1 MEKLDLKNHILEA
14 IKQQEIAPK
23 SKVWFRSQQFL
34 LWFLW
39 FLATF
44 LGAVAVAVSL
54 SVWYWQRLAIYEIT
68 HPSFLSFLAEVL
80 PSLWLLVFF
89 LMLSLAVLDFRFTT
103 RGYRHSLW
111 LVSSGSLA
119 VSVFLG
125 SGLYVAGLGFTVD
138 RWLGD
143 YMVGYASQKKIEE
156 RIWQRPEEGR
166 LVGVYANLQ
175 SPDGRRFIDGGGRAW
190 RVDLTDLSLEEK
202 VFLESGA
209 PARLW
214 GVVIPDNPPAFHIC
228 NSFPL
233 SLTPDQMA
241 EIRQSRERFLKK
253 FEKVRSA
260 PELPNI
266 KPEGL
271 CANLMVHYRP
281 RMTGY

>member
-1 MEKLDLKNHILEA
+1 MEKLDLKTNILET
-14 IKQQEIAPK
+14 IKKQEIAPK
-23 SKVWFRSQQFL
+23 SKAWFLSQQFL

-44 LGAVAVAVSL
+44 LGAIAVAVSL

-80 PSLWLLVFF
+80 PSLWLLFF
-89 LMLSLAVLDFRFTT
+89 VLMLILAVLDFRFTT
-103 RGYRHSLW
+103 RGYRHPLW

-143 YMVGYASQKKIEE
+143 YVVGYTSQKKIEE

-166 LVGVYANLQ
+166 LVGVYALA
-175 SPDGRRFIDGGGRAW
+175 SSSERRFIDGSGRAW
-190 RVDLTDLSLEEK
+190 RVDLMDLSPEEK
-202 VFLESGA
+202 NFLESGA
-209 PARLW
+209 HARLW
-214 GVVIPDNPPAFHIC
+214 GVVMPGNPPVFHIC
-228 NSFPL
+228 NSFPM
-233 SLTPDQMA
+233 SLTPDQMT

-253 FEKVRSA
+253 FEKIRSL
-260 PELPNI
+260 PEPVNI

-271 CANLMVHYRP
+271 CADLVARYRP

>member
-1 MEKLDLKNHILEA
+1 MKNNILEA

-39 FLATF
+39 FLTTF

-80 PSLWLLVFF
+80 PSLWLLVFA

-103 RGYRHSLW
+103 RGYRHPLW

-156 RIWQRPEEGR
+156 RIWQRPDEGR
-166 LVGVYANLQ
+166 LVGFYALVA
-175 SPDGRRFIDGGGRAW
+175 SSSERRFIDSGGRAW
-190 RVDLTDLSLEEK
+190 RIDFTDLTPEERA
-202 VFLESGA
+202 FLESGA
-209 PARLW
+209 RARLW
-214 GVVIPDNPPAFHIC
+214 GAVIPGNPPVFHIC

-241 EIRQSRERFLKK
+241 EIRQSRDRFLKK
-253 FEKVRSA
+253 FEKVRST
-260 PELPNI
+260 PELPDI

-271 CANLMVHYRP
+271 CAELVARYRP